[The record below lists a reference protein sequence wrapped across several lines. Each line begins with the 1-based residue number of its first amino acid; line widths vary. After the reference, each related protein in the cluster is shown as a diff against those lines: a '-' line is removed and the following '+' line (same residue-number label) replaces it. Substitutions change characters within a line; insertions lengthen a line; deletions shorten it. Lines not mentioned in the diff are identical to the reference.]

1 MMDLRSFSAH
11 IFDLDDTL
19 INTRE
24 AYSTAQERA
33 VRLTLPDI
41 DETSMNTLLP
51 QLKWLSGLFGSG
63 NVSGYME
70 AFLKSNTQLLP
81 FSQSTLDRLLEEY
94 HEAFSDQL
102 RCFEGVQE
110 ALEAVLKT
118 GGTLLL
124 VSNGYAASQRKKLIK
139 TGLEEFFPVDHCFI
153 SEDFPLELKKPS
165 PHMLKVACRKFGAA
179 AEKAVYYGNTVED
192 MVAGNL
198 AGVTTIHY
206 SETTILPVDIP
217 PVAEPADT
225 ITSWRSAVTRFA

>member
-1 MMDLRSFSAH
+1 MIDLRSFSLH

-41 DETSMNTLLP
+41 DQKSVNKLLP
-51 QLKWLSGLFGSG
+51 QLKWLSTLFGSG
-63 NVSGYME
+63 NVIGYME

-81 FSQSTLDRLLEEY
+81 YSQSILDRLVEKY

-102 RCFEGVQE
+102 RCFEGVHDILA
-110 ALEAVLKT
+110 ALLKM
-118 GGTLLL
+118 GSILLL
-124 VSNGYAASQRKKLIK
+124 VSNGYATSQRTKLMK
-139 TGLEEFFPVDHCFI
+139 TELDGFFPVDRCFI
-153 SEDFPLELKKPS
+153 SEDFPPELKKPS
-165 PHMLKVACRKFGAA
+165 PHMLTVACRKFGAA

-198 AGVTTIHY
+198 AAVTPIHY

-225 ITSWRSAVTRFA
+225 ITSWKSAIERFI